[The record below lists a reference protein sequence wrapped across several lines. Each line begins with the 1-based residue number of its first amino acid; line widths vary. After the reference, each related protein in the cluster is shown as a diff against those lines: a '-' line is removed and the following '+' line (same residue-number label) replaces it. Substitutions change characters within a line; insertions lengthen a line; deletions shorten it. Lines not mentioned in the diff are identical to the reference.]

1 MKKLTLKIAILLAGA
16 AVLAPLTTS
25 AAEPANNALDAGT
38 GQKPCELER
47 NFKVTMEY
55 LLNPEAGHDSWTESY
70 NNPEL
75 YEWLLQ
81 QKRAAK

>member
-1 MKKLTLKIAILLAGA
+1 MKKLTLKIAILLVGA

-47 NFKVTMEY
+47 SFKV
-55 LLNPEAGHDSWTESY
+55 
-70 NNPEL
+70 
-75 YEWLLQ
+75 
-81 QKRAAK
+81 R